1 MRHRAAFSVSY
12 SALLTLAIGLLI
24 SALLFASV
32 RRLEHDKVD
41 IDFQQQ
47 ARVRVAA
54 VQDGLDSS
62 MRVLTDINQ
71 LFKTFGIVSREAVS
85 YTHLTLPT
93 KA

>member
-54 VQDGLDSS
+54 VQDLS
-62 MRVLTDINQ
+62 LIH
-71 LFKTFGIVSREAVS
+71 I
-85 YTHLTLPT
+85 
-93 KA
+93 